1 MFPMLVKR
9 LITFQKKLC
18 FYVVKNIFM
27 NLKKIEIACFN
38 LESALIAQKSGADRV
53 ELCAEMSVGGATPTI
68 EIIQQ
73 AREQLTI
80 DLYVMI
86 RPRGGNFVY
95 SDSEFE
101 QMKSEIETIKKLD
114 VSGFVFGILKE
125 DNTINIEQNKALVE
139 LAKPLLCTFHRAFDE
154 VLDYKQALED
164 VISCGFSTILTSGT
178 FPNVMEGKE
187 VLKQLVIQ
195 ANNRIEIMPGG
206 GLRST
211 NISAL
216 DEMVNANWYHSS
228 AITDGSETANPEE
241 IIQLKKK
248 LQS

>member
-1 MFPMLVKR
+1 M
-9 LITFQKKLC
+9 
-18 FYVVKNIFM
+18 
-27 NLKKIEIACFN
+27 KKIEIACFN
-38 LESALIAQKSGADRV
+38 LESALIAQNSGADRV
-53 ELCAEMSVGGATPTI
+53 ELCADMSVGGTTPTV

-73 AREQLTI
+73 ARENLTI

-95 SDSEFE
+95 SGAEFE
-101 QMKSEIETIKKLD
+101 QMKSEIETVKKLG
-114 VSGFVFGILKE
+114 VNGFVFGILNE
-125 DNTINIEQNKALVE
+125 DKTINLEQNK
-139 LAKPLLCTFHRAFDE
+139 
-154 VLDYKQALED
+154 VLNVDKALED

-187 VLKQLVIQ
+187 VLKQLVKQ

-211 NISAL
+211 NISEL
-216 DEMVNANWYHSS
+216 NEMVNANWYHSS
-228 AITDGSETANPEE
+228 AITNGSEIANSEE
-241 IIQLKKK
+241 IIQLKEI

>member
-1 MFPMLVKR
+1 M
-9 LITFQKKLC
+9 
-18 FYVVKNIFM
+18 
-27 NLKKIEIACFN
+27 KKIEIACFN

-53 ELCAEMSVGGATPTI
+53 ELCADMSDGGTTPNFET
-68 EIIQQ
+68 IQQ
-73 AREQLTI
+73 AREYLTI

-86 RPRGGNFVY
+86 RPRGENFVY

-101 QMKSEIETIKKLD
+101 QMKSEIEIIKKLG
-114 VSGFVFGILKE
+114 VNGFVFGILKD
-125 DNTINIEQNKALVE
+125 DNTINIEQNLELVE
-139 LAKPLLCTFHRAFDE
+139 LVKPFPCTFHRAFDE

-195 ANNRIEIMPGG
+195 ANNRIKIMPGG

-211 NISAL
+211 NISEI

-228 AITDGSETANPEE
+228 AITDGTEIANPEE
-241 IIQLKKK
+241 IMKLKNK